1 MRENKNI
8 HEMMPAKTK

>member
-8 HEMMPAKTK
+8 IEEIRW